1 MVGFGRARIL
11 NRMNTS
17 PSPAHPVEDRRLPVT
32 GPRSYR
38 EALART
44 TSAQKTS
51 KAAPAYSRYVNR
63 AAGRRLAAVAYKL
76 GLSPTQ
82 VTLISGAFTF
92 LGIICLAV
100 FRPSFAL
107 GVLVT
112 ASLLFGYALDSADG
126 QLARLTG
133 TSSLAGEWLDH
144 MVDAT
149 KLASM
154 HLAVLISVFRFD
166 HLSSNAYLLVPLG
179 FSIVQSVLFF
189 GMILNDQ
196 LRRVTQATTGRP
208 TPGPQRTSTLRSLLV
223 APTDYGLVCGVF
235 LLLGWQTGFLVAYA
249 ALFVAHVAFLAL
261 ASVKWYRDIAALSQP
276 S

>member
-1 MVGFGRARIL
+1 MS
-11 NRMNTS
+11 TPPS
-17 PSPAHPVEDRRLPVT
+17 PSPTVEDRRLPVA

-38 EALART
+38 AALART
-44 TSAQKTS
+44 ASAQKTS
-51 KAAPAYSRYVNR
+51 KGAPAYSRYVNR
-63 AAGRRLAAVAYKL
+63 AAGRRLAALSYKL

-82 VTLISGAFTF
+82 VTLVSGVFTF
-92 LGIICLAV
+92 IGIICLAV
-100 FRPSFAL
+100 VRPSFAL

-112 ASLLFGYALDSADG
+112 ACLLFGYALDSADG

-149 KLASM
+149 KIASM

-196 LRRVTQATTGRP
+196 LRRVAQSTTGRLA
-208 TPGPQRTSTLRSLLV
+208 PGPQTTSTLRSVLV

-235 LLLGWQTGFLVAYA
+235 LLLGWRVGFLVAYA
-249 ALFVAHVAFLAL
+249 ALFAAHAAFFAL
-261 ASVKWYRDIAALSQP
+261 ASVKWYRDMRALSAP
-276 S
+276 A

>member
-1 MVGFGRARIL
+1 MP
-11 NRMNTS
+11 TS
-17 PSPAHPVEDRRLPVT
+17 PPIEDLRPPVDGR
-32 GPRSYR
+32 RSYR
-38 EALART
+38 DALAR
-44 TSAQKTS
+44 S
-51 KAAPAYSRYVNR
+51 KAVQKSSKGARAYSLYVNR
-63 AAGRRLAAVAYKL
+63 AAGRRLAALAYKL

-92 LGIICLAV
+92 LGIICLAAL
-100 FRPSFAL
+100 RPSIGL
-107 GVLVT
+107 GLLVT
-112 ASLLFGYALDSADG
+112 ASLLIGYALDSADG

-166 HLSSNAYLLVPLG
+166 DLSSNAYLLVPLG
-179 FSIVQSVLFF
+179 FSVVQSVLFF
-189 GMILNDQ
+189 GMMLNDQ

-208 TPGPQRTSTLRSLLV
+208 PPAPQHTSTLRSLLV

-249 ALFVAHVAFLAL
+249 ALFAAHVAFFAL
-261 ASVKWYRDIAALSQP
+261 AAFKWYRDIAALSQP